1 MTSKNDT
8 ISTLYSALLDRSPAA
23 HGRLVDGPRLE
34 HDAPGFKNLDASV
47 QELLNS
53 DPVSCLYEHIVQGS
67 PYLATLIRRDP
78 LRFHRILTE
87 PADPHFQSL
96 LREVERIERQ
106 GSPNL
111 AGLKAVG
118 DTARQVKAEGAL
130 LIACADIIGTWSLD
144 TITGAL
150 TDLADVSLRCAVRH
164 LFRQAVARG
173 EWQPETSDADAPD
186 AASGYFVLAMGK
198 HGAREL
204 NYSSDV
210 DLVVLYDRRKHRLAD
225 PDRLQRFFV
234 KMTQDLVRFMT
245 DRTPAGY
252 VYRTDLRLR
261 PDPSATQVAMST
273 DAASHYYE
281 SFGQNW
287 ERAAFIKARAVAGDI
302 DAGRAFLQGLAPF
315 VWRKYLDFAAI
326 ADIHAMKRQIHAHK
340 GFAEIAVSGHN
351 IKLGRGGI
359 REIEFLVQTHQLIHG
374 GRDPLLRV
382 QGTRAALDALAR
394 AGRLEPE
401 HAAILGDNYERLRV
415 IEHRLQMINDRQTHS
430 LPSGEALDDVA
441 RLDGRPDGAALI
453 NELRGLTDQTAGIFA
468 ELIGAPDAPE
478 VSITPEPMLEE
489 EREERLD
496 TLGFD
501 NAEELSARIAAW
513 RDGRYQ
519 TLRSQQALAAFDELT
534 PALLEALAGS
544 DDPMRALIRWEAL
557 LERAPS
563 AVTLFRLLNAE
574 PGLLDRLMAALTL
587 APTLSDE
594 LARKPELLDI
604 LLDPNALEL
613 PGSVEEIVA
622 LIERTAERDDY
633 EALLDAIRRVTG
645 ELRFALGLQLIEGLS
660 DPVDTGAALSRIAE
674 AALSLAVPA
683 AHAEFA
689 ERHGRIEGTELLV
702 LGLGRFGGG
711 ALTHASDLDVVYL
724 YAGEA
729 SGPSD
734 GARSIS
740 ATNYYNRLAGRVT
753 AALSVPTAQGA
764 LYEIDTRLRPQGAQG
779 PLAVSCEAFE
789 KYQREAAWTWE
800 HMALSRARV
809 LVGSGEG
816 RTTLNAIMRKVIQ
829 RQRDPEELRK
839 TVGDMRAQMA
849 EHKSPSGPLDVKRLR
864 GGLVDCEFLVH
875 FFQLRGVTKG
885 GAPLARKHPEA
896 YSPDLGTAI
905 PSLIRAGMLPE
916 DFRPDYDLLTRMLTA
931 LRLLAPGGVEPPA
944 CAADALARAC
954 QVEDYDSLLKRFT
967 DARGRVCALWN
978 QTFAAD
984 ISDA

>member
-1 MTSKNDT
+1 MADT
-8 ISTLYSALLDRSPAA
+8 AAWIDALKRARRYAPFLARSLDRLPDLEAVLA
-23 HGRLVDGPRLE
+23 QGEGDKALAWAREHGNHEDTGVALRRERLALATSLAIGDLAGAFPLARVLEELTAFADRALDTAIRTAIDERTGEPRVDGFIAL
-34 HDAPGFKNLDASV
+34 ALGK
-47 QELLNS
+47 
-53 DPVSCLYEHIVQGS
+53 QG
-67 PYLATLIRRDP
+67 
-78 LRFHRILTE
+78 
-87 PADPHFQSL
+87 
-96 LREVERIERQ
+96 V
-106 GSPNL
+106 
-111 AGLKAVG
+111 
-118 DTARQVKAEGAL
+118 
-130 LIACADIIGTWSLD
+130 
-144 TITGAL
+144 
-150 TDLADVSLRCAVRH
+150 
-164 LFRQAVARG
+164 
-173 EWQPETSDADAPD
+173 
-186 AASGYFVLAMGK
+186 
-198 HGAREL
+198 REL
-204 NYSSDV
+204 NYSSDIDPV
-210 DLVVLYDRRKHRLAD
+210 LLYDPKTLAHRSKDDAGEAAQRYARRI
-225 PDRLQRFFV
+225 V
-234 KMTQDLVRFMT
+234 KLLSENT
-245 DRTPAGY
+245 AEGY
-252 VYRTDLRLR
+252 VLRVDLRLR
-261 PDPSATQVAMST
+261 PASEISPMAVPLALALEHYQSAALP
-273 DAASHYYE
+273 
-281 SFGQNW
+281 W
-287 ERAAFIKARAVAGDI
+287 ERAAFTRARAAAGDI
-302 DAGRAFLQGLAPF
+302 AAGEAFLETIRPF
-315 VWRKYLDFAAI
+315 VWRPQIDFG
-326 ADIHAMKRQIHAHK
+326 AMEEIRSLTARIRDASDGPLTPGPGFNVKR
-340 GFAEIAVSGHN
+340 
-351 IKLGRGGI
+351 GRGGI

-711 ALTHASDLDVVYL
+711 ALTHASDIDVVYL

-875 FFQLRGVTKG
+875 FFQLCGVTKG
-885 GAPLARKHPEA
+885 GAPLAREHPEA